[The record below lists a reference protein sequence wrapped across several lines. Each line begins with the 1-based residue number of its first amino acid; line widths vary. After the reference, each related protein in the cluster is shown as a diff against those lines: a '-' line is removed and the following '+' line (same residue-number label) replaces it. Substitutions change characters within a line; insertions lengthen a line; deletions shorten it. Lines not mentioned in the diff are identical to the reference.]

1 MTTPAASTLA
11 YQVVDVFTDT
21 AFAGNPLAVV
31 LDADDLST
39 PALQALARE
48 FALSETAF
56 PMAAGSQDDAAGA
69 DYRLRIFTP
78 EVELPFAGH
87 PSVGAAW
94 VMAQLGRVAPGR
106 VVQSCGAGLLPLEV
120 APEGG
125 PVTLAGGTA
134 TAGGVLDPAPLL
146 AAVGL
151 RNQDSTGVEPRVC
164 GAGLDFSYVMVT
176 PAAVPRAAPDM
187 ARLREL
193 GHDTGAAGLSV
204 FSWDGERAHARVFAG
219 GVGVAEDPATG
230 SAALGLG
237 VYLVRTGLL
246 PHGGAYV
253 VEQGVEMGRP
263 SLLRCSI
270 EVVEGNVVRSAVS
283 GSVVPIARGEIER
296 PPV

>member
-1 MTTPAASTLA
+1 MSRSLPTLA
-11 YQVVDVFTDT
+11 YQVVDVFTGT

-39 PALQALARE
+39 EALQLLARE

-56 PMAAGSQDDAAGA
+56 PMLASDAA

-94 VMAQLGRVAPGR
+94 VMAQLGRVAPGP

-120 APEGG
+120 SADGG
-125 PVTLAGGTA
+125 PVTLAGGHP
-134 TAGGVLDPAPLL
+134 TAGGALDPGPLL

-151 RNQDSTGVEPRVC
+151 RAKDQTGVEPRVC
-164 GAGLDFSYVMVT
+164 GAGLEWAYLMVT
-176 PAAVPRAAPDM
+176 PDAVARAVPDLP
-187 ARLREL
+187 RLQEL
-193 GHDTGAAGLSV
+193 EATGVSV
-204 FSWDGERAHARVFAG
+204 FAWDGERAHARVFAG

-237 VYLVRTGLL
+237 VYLARTGLL
-246 PHGGAYV
+246 SDGGDYD

-263 SLLRCSI
+263 SLLRCRI
-270 EVVEGNVVRSAVS
+270 EVADGAVVRSTVS
-283 GSVVPIARGEIER
+283 GSVVPIARGEIRR
-296 PPV
+296 PDV

>member
-1 MTTPAASTLA
+1 MGRTCSGRIGPTLA
-11 YQVVDVFTDT
+11 YQVVDVFTGR

-39 PALQALARE
+39 AGLQLLARE

-56 PMAAGSQDDAAGA
+56 PMQAAPGEAA

-94 VMAQLGRVAPGR
+94 VMAQLGRVAPGPA
-106 VVQSCGAGLLPLEV
+106 VQSCGAGLLPLHV
-120 APEGG
+120 AADGG
-125 PVTLAGGTA
+125 PVTLSGGA
-134 TAGGVLDPAPLL
+134 PTAGGVIDPAPLL

-151 RNQDSTGVEPRVC
+151 RGKDQTGVEPRVC
-164 GAGLDFSYVMVT
+164 GAGLEFAYLPVT
-176 PAAVPRAAPDM
+176 EDALARAAPDM
-187 ARLREL
+187 TRLREL
-193 GHDTGAAGLSV
+193 GTAGLSV

-237 VYLVRTGLL
+237 VYLARTGLL
-246 PHGGAYV
+246 ADGGDYV

-263 SLLRCSI
+263 SLLHCRI
-270 EVVEGNVVRSAVS
+270 EVVDGVVVRSAVA
-283 GSVVPIARGEIER
+283 GSVVPIARGEIRR
-296 PPV
+296 PQV

>member
-1 MTTPAASTLA
+1 MGRALPTLA
-11 YQVVDVFTDT
+11 YQVVDVFTGT

-39 PALQALARE
+39 AALQLLARE
-48 FALSETAF
+48 FHLSETAF
-56 PMAAGSQDDAAGA
+56 PMVAQDGA

-94 VMAQLGRVAPGR
+94 VMAQLGRIAPGS
-106 VVQSCGAGLLPLEV
+106 VVQSCGAGLLPVDV
-120 APEGG
+120 APDGG
-125 PVTLAGGTA
+125 PVTLAGGPP
-134 TAGGVLDPAPLL
+134 TAGGVIDPGPLL

-151 RNQDSTGVEPRVC
+151 RGKDQTGVEPRVC
-164 GAGLDFSYVMVT
+164 GAGLEFAYLPVNED
-176 PAAVPRAAPDM
+176 ALARAVPDM

-193 GHDTGAAGLSV
+193 GTAGLSV
-204 FSWDGERAHARVFAG
+204 FAWDGERAHARVFAG

-237 VYLVRTGLL
+237 VYLARTGLL
-246 PHGGAYV
+246 PDGGDDD

-263 SLLRCSI
+263 SLLRCRV
-270 EVVEGNVVRSAVS
+270 EVVDGVVVRSAVS
-283 GSVVPIARGEIER
+283 GSVVPIARGEIRR
-296 PPV
+296 PDV